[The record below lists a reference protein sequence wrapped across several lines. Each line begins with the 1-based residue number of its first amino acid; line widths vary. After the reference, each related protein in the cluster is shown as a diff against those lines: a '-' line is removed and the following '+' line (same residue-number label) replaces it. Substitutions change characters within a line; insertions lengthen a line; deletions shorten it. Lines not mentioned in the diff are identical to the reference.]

1 MTFECWPFLV
11 LIQIISCNFA
21 GESSPVFIILKRMT
35 DMKRNWIFGTLAV
48 VVLLTILVVFIKDD
62 NFLSAKEQ
70 PVNEDITSTQPGG
83 SDINNDYPK
92 DIRLTESQRKM
103 CENNNDFAC
112 NLFRTIYKQKKDNR
126 GIIVSPISV
135 SYLLGM
141 LNEGADGETRRQI
154 TDVLG
159 LDGSTVEEI
168 NKYFKK
174 MMDETPI
181 VDTKVIVKTANC
193 IDVNS
198 AKEIR
203 LIPQYETDMQQYYN
217 AQIDA
222 LDFTQS
228 SSLDKINNWCKTHTD
243 GMIPNILKKHE
254 FNPPP
259 AMILVNAVYF
269 KGLWAKE
276 FNPKETKDKYF
287 AKQDGTIVKHKMM
300 HLKTRAAYGEN
311 DLCKMLRLPY
321 GNGGYSM
328 VVLLPHKGKTI
339 HNVIQSLS
347 AQKLEQH
354 RHMTIDEVD
363 ILMPRFSTES
373 VTYLEH
379 VLSSMGMPLAFGMS
393 AEFPNMAQGHIDDLY
408 VSKMK
413 QKAKIEVVEEGT
425 KAAAVTVVQME
436 LKEEVVAEQGPT
448 AQFHATR
455 PFVYYIIENS
465 TGTILF
471 MGTYCGE
478 NGGEKVNIQNIDE
491 ENEIVVASDH
501 GKKEKR
507 SEDQDKIY
515 RSAEQMPQFPGGETA
530 LMKYLKMHINYPPM
544 AKANKIQG
552 RVIVQFVVDKTGK
565 VGEVKVVRSVDK
577 DLDEEAVRLIK
588 TLPKFTPGR
597 QNRKAVDVWYTVPVI
612 FKLP

>member
-1 MTFECWPFLV
+1 
-11 LIQIISCNFA
+11 
-21 GESSPVFIILKRMT
+21 
-35 DMKRNWIFGTLAV
+35 MKRNWIFSTLAA
-48 VVLLTILVVFIKDD
+48 VVLLTTLVVFIKDD

-70 PVNEDITSTQPGG
+70 PVNEDITPTQPEV
-83 SDINNDYPK
+83 SDIDNDFPK

-103 CENNNDFAC
+103 CNSNNDFIC
-112 NLFRTIYKQKKDNR
+112 NLFRTIYKQRKDNR
-126 GIIVSPISV
+126 SIIVSPISV

-159 LDGSTVEEI
+159 LNGSTVEEI

-174 MMDETPI
+174 MIDETPI

-198 AKEIR
+198 AKDIR
-203 LIPQYETDMQQYYN
+203 LIPQYETDMLKYYN
-217 AQIDA
+217 AQVDA
-222 LDFTQS
+222 LDFRKD
-228 SSLDKINNWCKTHTD
+228 SSLTIINNWCKTHTD

-254 FNPPP
+254 LNPPP
-259 AMILVNAVYF
+259 AMILMNAVYF
-269 KGLWAKE
+269 KALWTKE
-276 FNPKETKDKYF
+276 FNPNETKDKYF
-287 AKQDGTIVKHKMM
+287 TKQDGTIVKHKMM

-328 VVLLPHKGKTI
+328 VVLLPRKGKTI
-339 HNVIQSLS
+339 HNVIRSQKEK
-347 AQKLEQH
+347 KLEQH
-354 RHMTIDEVD
+354 RHMTINEVD

-373 VTYLEH
+373 ETPLEAI
-379 VLSSMGMPLAFGMS
+379 LSSMGMPRAFGMS

-408 VSKMK
+408 VSMMK
-413 QKAKIEVVEEGT
+413 QKAKIEVAEEGT
-425 KAAAVTVVQME
+425 KAAAVTVVQMQ
-436 LKEEVVAEQGPT
+436 LKEEVVVEQGQT
-448 AQFHATR
+448 FQFHATR
-455 PFVYYIIENS
+455 PFVYYIVEHS

-491 ENEIVVASDH
+491 EDEIVVASDH

-515 RSAEQMPQFPGGETA
+515 RSAERMPQFPGGEAA

-544 AKANKIQG
+544 AKANNIQG
-552 RVIVQFVVDKTGK
+552 RVVVQFVVDKTGNI
-565 VGEVKVVRSVDK
+565 GEVKVVRSVDK
-577 DLDEEAVRLIK
+577 DLDEEAVRIIK
-588 TLPKFTPGR
+588 TLPKFNPGR
-597 QNRKAVDVWYTVPVI
+597 QNRQAVAVWYTLPVT
-612 FKLP
+612 FKLPRKGNEGLNN